1 MANKRRTFQIAEKIR
16 EIIAMQLMR
25 TADPRF
31 TLVTITSVVISPDL
45 RYAKIYW
52 VVTGDEERRQV
63 VKEAFESASGMFRRA
78 IGSELKVRFVPEIR
92 FFYDDTLDTAE
103 EVERLFAKIHATD
116 KT

>member
-16 EIIAMQLMR
+16 EILAMQLLR

-45 RYAKIYW
+45 RYAKVYW
-52 VVTGDEERRQV
+52 VVTGDAERREIVQ
-63 VKEAFESASGMFRRA
+63 EAFESAGGMFRRA
-78 IGSELKVRFVPEIR
+78 VGADLKVRFVPEIK

-103 EVERLFAKIHATD
+103 EVERLFAKIHASE
-116 KT
+116 KS